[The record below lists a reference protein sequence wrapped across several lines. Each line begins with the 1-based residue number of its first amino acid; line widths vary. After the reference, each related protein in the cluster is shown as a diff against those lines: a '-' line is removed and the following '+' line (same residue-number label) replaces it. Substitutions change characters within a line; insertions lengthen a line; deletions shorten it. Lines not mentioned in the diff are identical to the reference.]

1 METWSWS
8 LLICAEKVSPL
19 GSGYMEFRESI
30 FYFVNLLICYYVNF
44 KVSVSYFLLLL
55 PRCSLGWL
63 CCCHYCYCCCRC
75 CFYSFVYLFSFLYL
89 SIYLFAF
96 FSAASTVILNFLSLL
111 PSLLCVIVAFCVYVC
126 VCVYYSNIYHACANV
141 SLIIENQKL
150 IIKN

>member
-75 CFYSFVYLFSFLYL
+75 CFYLFVYLFSFLYL
-89 SIYLFAF
+89 SIYLFIF
-96 FSAASTVILNFLSLL
+96 FLLLPPLFLIFCHCCHRYCASLL
-111 PSLLCVIVAFCVYVC
+111 PFVCMCVYVC
-126 VCVYYSNIYHACANV
+126 ITQTYIMHVQMSV
-141 SLIIENQKL
+141 
-150 IIKN
+150 